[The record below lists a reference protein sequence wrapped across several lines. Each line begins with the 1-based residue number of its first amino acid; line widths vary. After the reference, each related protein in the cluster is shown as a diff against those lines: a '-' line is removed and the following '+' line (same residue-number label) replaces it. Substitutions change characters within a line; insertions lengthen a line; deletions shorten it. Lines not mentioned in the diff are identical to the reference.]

1 MSTIQIINNL
11 NHRIM
16 TLAEALSLRKDL
28 QARIEQLKQRL
39 LNNIK
44 VQEGEEPTEDPKE
57 LMGEM
62 NGCLD
67 QLEKLIFRI
76 NATNMLTTHDGKTI
90 TQLNAERDVLKMRVE
105 FLRHLTNSASQL
117 NNRYSRTEIKTVAT
131 IEVKPLRKQIDKL
144 SETLRKLDLRIQTL
158 NFTTELAS

>member
-1 MSTIQIINNL
+1 MK
-11 NHRIM
+11 
-16 TLAEALSLRKDL
+16 LAEALSLRKDL
-28 QARIEQLKQRL
+28 QARIEQLKVRL

-44 VQEGEEPTEDPKE
+44 VQEGEQPTEDPQE
-57 LMGEM
+57 LMAEL

-76 NATNMLTTHDGKTI
+76 NATNMLTVHEGKTI

-105 FLRHLTNSASQL
+105 LLRNLSNSASQL

-144 SETLRKLDLRIQTL
+144 AEALRQIDLKIQTL
-158 NFTTELAS
+158 NFTTELTS

>member
-1 MSTIQIINNL
+1 MK
-11 NHRIM
+11 
-16 TLAEALSLRKDL
+16 LAEALSLRKDL
-28 QARIEQLKQRL
+28 QARIEQLKVRL

-44 VQEGEEPTEDPKE
+44 VQEGEQPTEDPQE
-57 LMGEM
+57 LMAEL

-76 NATNMLTTHDGKTI
+76 NATNMLTVHEGKTI
-90 TQLNAERDVLKMRVE
+90 TQLNAERDVLNMRVE
-105 FLRHLTNSASQL
+105 LLRNVSNSASQL

-144 SETLRKLDLRIQTL
+144 AEALRQIDLKIQTL
-158 NFTTELAS
+158 NFTTELTS

>member
-1 MSTIQIINNL
+1 MK
-11 NHRIM
+11 
-16 TLAEALSLRKDL
+16 LAEALSLRKDL
-28 QARIEQLKQRL
+28 QARIEQLKVRL

-44 VQEGEEPTEDPKE
+44 VQEGEQPTEDPQE
-57 LMGEM
+57 LMAEL

-76 NATNMLTTHDGKTI
+76 NATNMLTVHEGKTI

-105 FLRHLTNSASQL
+105 LLRNVSNSASQL

-144 SETLRKLDLRIQTL
+144 SEALRQIDLKIQTL
-158 NFTTELAS
+158 NFTTELTS

>member
-1 MSTIQIINNL
+1 MK
-11 NHRIM
+11 
-16 TLAEALSLRKDL
+16 LAEALSLRKDL
-28 QARIEQLKQRL
+28 QARIEQLKVRL

-44 VQEGEEPTEDPKE
+44 VQEGEQPTEDPKE
-57 LMGEM
+57 LMVEL

-67 QLEKLIFRI
+67 QLETLIFRI
-76 NATNMLTTHDGKTI
+76 NATNMQTVFEGKTI

-105 FLRHLTNSASQL
+105 ILRNLSNSASQL

-144 SETLRKLDLRIQTL
+144 SEALRLIDLKIQTL
-158 NFTTELAS
+158 NFTTELVEK

>member
-1 MSTIQIINNL
+1 MK
-11 NHRIM
+11 
-16 TLAEALSLRKDL
+16 LAEALSLRKDL
-28 QARIEQLKQRL
+28 QARIEQLKVRL

-44 VQEGEEPTEDPKE
+44 VQEGEQPTEDPKE
-57 LMGEM
+57 LMAEL

-67 QLEKLIFRI
+67 QLETLIFRI
-76 NATNMLTTHDGKTI
+76 NATNMQTVLDGKTI

-105 FLRHLTNSASQL
+105 ILRNLSNSASQL

-144 SETLRKLDLRIQTL
+144 SEALRLIDLKIQTL
-158 NFTTELAS
+158 NFTMDLVEK

>member
-1 MSTIQIINNL
+1 M
-11 NHRIM
+11 
-16 TLAEALSLRKDL
+16 
-28 QARIEQLKQRL
+28 RL

-44 VQEGEEPTEDPKE
+44 VQEGEQPTEDPQE
-57 LMGEM
+57 LMAEL

-76 NATNMLTTHDGKTI
+76 NATNMLTVHEGKTI

-105 FLRHLTNSASQL
+105 LLRNVSNSASQL

-144 SETLRKLDLRIQTL
+144 AEALRQIDLKIQTL
-158 NFTTELAS
+158 NFTTELTS

>member
-1 MSTIQIINNL
+1 MK
-11 NHRIM
+11 
-16 TLAEALSLRKDL
+16 LAEALSLRKDL
-28 QARIEQLKQRL
+28 QARIEQLKVRL

-44 VQEGEEPTEDPKE
+44 VQEGEQPTEDPKE
-57 LMGEM
+57 LMAEL

-67 QLEKLIFRI
+67 QLETLIFRI
-76 NATNMLTTHDGKTI
+76 NATNMQTVLDGKTI

-105 FLRHLTNSASQL
+105 ILRNLSNSASQL

-144 SETLRKLDLRIQTL
+144 SEALRLIDLKIQTL
-158 NFTTELAS
+158 NFTTDLVEK

>member
-1 MSTIQIINNL
+1 MK
-11 NHRIM
+11 
-16 TLAEALSLRKDL
+16 LAEALSLRKDL
-28 QARIEQLKQRL
+28 QARIEQLKVRL

-44 VQEGEEPTEDPKE
+44 VQEGEQPTEDPKE
-57 LMGEM
+57 LMAEL

-76 NATNMLTTHDGKTI
+76 NATNMLTVHEGKTI

-105 FLRHLTNSASQL
+105 LLRNVSNSASQL

-144 SETLRKLDLRIQTL
+144 SEALRQIDLKIQTL

>member
-1 MSTIQIINNL
+1 MK
-11 NHRIM
+11 
-16 TLAEALSLRKDL
+16 LAEALSLRKDL
-28 QARIEQLKQRL
+28 QARIEQLKVRL

-44 VQEGEEPTEDPKE
+44 VQEGEQPTEDPKE
-57 LMGEM
+57 LMAEL

-76 NATNMLTTHDGKTI
+76 NATNMLTVHEGKTI

-105 FLRHLTNSASQL
+105 LLRNVSNSASQL

-144 SETLRKLDLRIQTL
+144 AEALRQIDLKIQTL
-158 NFTTELAS
+158 NFTTELTS

>member
-1 MSTIQIINNL
+1 MK
-11 NHRIM
+11 
-16 TLAEALSLRKDL
+16 LAEALSLRKDL
-28 QARIEQLKQRL
+28 QARIEQLKVRL

-44 VQEGEEPTEDPKE
+44 VQEGEQPTEDPKE
-57 LMGEM
+57 LMAEL

-67 QLEKLIFRI
+67 QLETLIFRI
-76 NATNMLTTHDGKTI
+76 NATNMQTVLDGKTI

-105 FLRHLTNSASQL
+105 ILRNLSNNASQL

-144 SETLRKLDLRIQTL
+144 SEALRLIDLKIQTL
-158 NFTTELAS
+158 NFTTDLVEK

>member
-1 MSTIQIINNL
+1 MK
-11 NHRIM
+11 
-16 TLAEALSLRKDL
+16 LAEALSLRKDL
-28 QARIEQLKQRL
+28 QARIEQLKVRL

-44 VQEGEEPTEDPKE
+44 VQEGEQPTEDPQE
-57 LMGEM
+57 LMAEL

-76 NATNMLTTHDGKTI
+76 NATNMLTVHEGKTI
-90 TQLNAERDVLKMRVE
+90 TQLNAERDVLKMRVDL
-105 FLRHLTNSASQL
+105 LRNVSNSASQL

-144 SETLRKLDLRIQTL
+144 SEALRQIDLKIQTL
-158 NFTTELAS
+158 NFTTELTS

>member
-1 MSTIQIINNL
+1 MK
-11 NHRIM
+11 
-16 TLAEALSLRKDL
+16 LAEALSLRKDL
-28 QARIEQLKQRL
+28 QARIEQLKVRL

-44 VQEGEEPTEDPKE
+44 VQEGEQPTEDPKE
-57 LMGEM
+57 LMAEL

-67 QLEKLIFRI
+67 QLETLIFRI
-76 NATNMLTTHDGKTI
+76 NATNMQTVLEGKTI

-105 FLRHLTNSASQL
+105 ILRNLSNSASQL

-144 SETLRKLDLRIQTL
+144 SEALRLIDLKIQTL
-158 NFTTELAS
+158 NFTTELVEK

>member
-1 MSTIQIINNL
+1 MK
-11 NHRIM
+11 
-16 TLAEALSLRKDL
+16 LAEALSLRKDL
-28 QARIEQLKQRL
+28 QARIEQLKVRL

-44 VQEGEEPTEDPKE
+44 VQEGEQPTENPKE
-57 LMGEM
+57 LMAEL

-67 QLEKLIFRI
+67 QLETLIFRI
-76 NATNMLTTHDGKTI
+76 NATNMQTVLDGKTI

-105 FLRHLTNSASQL
+105 ILRNLSNSASQL

-144 SETLRKLDLRIQTL
+144 SEALRLIDLKIQTL
-158 NFTTELAS
+158 NFTTDLVEK

>member
-1 MSTIQIINNL
+1 MVSTIQIINNL

-67 QLEKLIFRI
+67 QLETLIFRI
-76 NATNMLTTHDGKTI
+76 NATNMHVK
-90 TQLNAERDVLKMRVE
+90 
-105 FLRHLTNSASQL
+105 NSKGVRLPPLALPVMMVQSLVREAHSINVQ
-117 NNRYSRTEIKTVAT
+117 VAVAPS
-131 IEVKPLRKQIDKL
+131 ISIPRSVP
-144 SETLRKLDLRIQTL
+144 
-158 NFTTELAS
+158 

>member
-1 MSTIQIINNL
+1 MK
-11 NHRIM
+11 
-16 TLAEALSLRKDL
+16 LAEALSLRKDL
-28 QARIEQLKQRL
+28 QARIEQLKVRL

-44 VQEGEEPTEDPKE
+44 VQEGEQPTEDPKE
-57 LMGEM
+57 LMAEL

-76 NATNMLTTHDGKTI
+76 NATNMLTVHEGKTI

-105 FLRHLTNSASQL
+105 LLRNLSNSASQL

-144 SETLRKLDLRIQTL
+144 AEALRQIDLKIQTL
-158 NFTTELAS
+158 NFTTELTS